1 MPIDKLVYYLA
12 LFFGGFLITYLIMP
26 KIIGV
31 VTFKR
36 LMDNPNERSSH
47 SKTVPSLGGVA
58 FYICLVLGM
67 YFLRGNDYSDVIV
80 TLMPG
85 LLILFVIGLKDDLVV
100 LSPLTKLGA
109 QIASICFVLSHSSFH
124 IKQLHGFLGFEQ
136 ISLFLSIPLA
146 AFLMITIINAF
157 NLIDGIDGLA
167 SIVGIVVFSIYSIL
181 FFMMGLYFFSGMSVL
196 MIGSLLAFLRFN
208 LSSSN
213 KIFMG
218 DTGSL
223 LIGFIIAVM
232 TIRFFSLDDQLLKA
246 LPIQLENLP
255 LLVLAILVVPF
266 FDTTRVFTL
275 RIMNK
280 KGPFSP
286 DRNHIHHLLID
297 YLHLSHRKASL
308 YIGVVNFLFIVVFF
322 ILGANFS
329 DYMLLLLMTLLIFIL
344 VYFFY
349 RINFSY
355 SNMRRKLR
363 MKRKW
368 DKFKDSS
375 NIL

>member
-1 MPIDKLVYYLA
+1 
-12 LFFGGFLITYLIMP
+12 MP

>member
-1 MPIDKLVYYLA
+1 
-12 LFFGGFLITYLIMP
+12 
-26 KIIGV
+26 
-31 VTFKR
+31 
-36 LMDNPNERSSH
+36 
-47 SKTVPSLGGVA
+47 
-58 FYICLVLGM
+58 
-67 YFLRGNDYSDVIV
+67 
-80 TLMPG
+80 
-85 LLILFVIGLKDDLVV
+85 
-100 LSPLTKLGA
+100 
-109 QIASICFVLSHSSFH
+109 
-124 IKQLHGFLGFEQ
+124 
-136 ISLFLSIPLA
+136 
-146 AFLMITIINAF
+146 
-157 NLIDGIDGLA
+157 
-167 SIVGIVVFSIYSIL
+167 
-181 FFMMGLYFFSGMSVL
+181 MMGLYFFSGMSVL